1 MRFYWQMD
9 FFNIADILSL
19 AGFAV
24 FFVLA
29 FFASVFYHSIE
40 ELSHSEYSE
49 IKNKGT
55 TASTMVVKIFNNED
69 RSLAALEIS
78 LLIFQSFSVLLFFFF
93 MNRMFWHCIVQPW
106 SMVALVLAVLLFL
119 LLVVVLTLWL
129 PKYYTKE
136 KEVRIVSRQAFAIN
150 FLVWVFGPVAN
161 LSIRMKNHYAKDNS
175 NALSDDE
182 MSDVIEIA
190 EGGKDVESETQM
202 LKGIVRFGD
211 LEVSEIMRS
220 RLDVVAVDI
229 NTPIDKVVSVSEN
242 TGFSRIPVYEGT
254 IDNIK
259 GILYVKD
266 LIAITAKGEKKDWN
280 RLIRDPFFVP
290 ENKSVSDMLHDFK
303 KRKMHLAIVVDEYGG
318 VSGLV
323 TLEDIIEEIV
333 GEISDEYDKTE
344 TLFETTPDGAFVFEA
359 KTSINDFCK
368 VLELSDETF
377 DEMRGDAETLAGL
390 ILEIVGEIPQTN
402 TDVKIKDFTF
412 NIQKADNRRIEK
424 VKVTIEKDVAD
435 EN

>member
-1 MRFYWQMD
+1 MD
-9 FFNIADILSL
+9 FFSMADILL
-19 AGFAV
+19 LVGFAI
-24 FFVLA
+24 FFILA
-29 FFASVFYHSIE
+29 FFASAFYHSIE
-40 ELSHSEYSE
+40 ELSRSEYSE

-55 TASTMVVKIFNNED
+55 TASTMVVKIFSNED

-78 LLIFQSFSVLLFFFF
+78 LLIFQNFSLLLFFVF
-93 MNRMFWHCIVQPW
+93 MLRLFHSVLIWPW
-106 SMVALVLAVLLFL
+106 DVVALVSAVVAFL
-119 LLVVVLTLWL
+119 LLIVILTSWL
-129 PKYYTKE
+129 PKYYTRE
-136 KEVRIVSRQAFAIN
+136 KEVNIVSRQAFVIN
-150 FLVWVFGPVAN
+150 FLVWTFGPVAN
-161 LSIRMKNHYAKDNS
+161 LSMRMKNRYTKDNS

-229 NTPIDKVVSVSEN
+229 GMSLDKVVSISEN

-266 LIAITAKGEKKDWN
+266 LIAITAKGETKNWN
-280 RLIRDPFFVP
+280 SLIRAPFFVP

-318 VSGLV
+318 MSGLV

-390 ILEIVGEIPQTN
+390 ILEIVGEIPQVN

-424 VKVTIEKDVAD
+424 VKVTIGKNEDN